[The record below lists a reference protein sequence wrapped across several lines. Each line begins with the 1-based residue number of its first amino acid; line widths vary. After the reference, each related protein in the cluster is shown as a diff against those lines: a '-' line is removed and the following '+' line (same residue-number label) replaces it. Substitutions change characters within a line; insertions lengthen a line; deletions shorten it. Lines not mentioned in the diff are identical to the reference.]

1 MTRFRIPNQHKETV
15 AIFRRSAFF
24 RDQAEA
30 EAMESDVE
38 ETVAENIVCM
48 LAPETD
54 GRARQD
60 ALRVASGVPV
70 GQSNWSAL
78 LEKPNP
84 DIVKGDFLKR
94 LDGTEFRVENVLWM
108 QGSPIMQLHL
118 KAQGVL

>member
-1 MTRFRIPNQHKETV
+1 
-15 AIFRRSAFF
+15 
-24 RDQAEA
+24 
-30 EAMESDVE
+30 MESDVE
-38 ETVAENIVCM
+38 ERVAENVVCM

-54 GRARQD
+54 GRVRQD

-70 GQSNWSAL
+70 GQSDWSAL

-108 QGSPIMQLHL
+108 QGARSCNCTL
-118 KAQGVL
+118 KHRGCYSDVRHKF